1 MPKLYS
7 LSLALLLSQL
17 QLKAQYADTG
27 TGALKE
33 QIYWCNWAGFSI
45 TDGATKTFI
54 TSDSLTVTATFS
66 NVTGTL
72 PVPNYMSYAGYD
84 FNNPSIKGSLNTSA
98 SANFKVA
105 FTATR
110 NDTPAPVT
118 IAIIT
123 TGNAT
128 YTNACTTGTILQN
141 NLNLLQSN
149 AGLRQSSTAPGQSN
163 SPVLQ
168 NNSGLRQGSTALVQ
182 SDSPV
187 LQSNTGLRQSTVQ
200 LKSTTTQ
207 LQPSTTEVS
216 LDKNSTIIFGILASF
231 DRGDLP
237 ASFGYA
243 SHELTYS
250 PCTLTPQPDSY
261 LGAIPP
267 DADTL
272 KSNNDGPDEDAVTTF
287 PPYTGNGEYE
297 LTIPIYTTTKSYISA
312 WFDFN
317 RNGTFD
323 TNEIAIDSSTGATAT
338 LKWTNIPARL
348 PAGKVSQCAFR
359 FRISDSLL
367 TSPTGYAHNGEV
379 EDYFIALTAP
389 CDVKVTT
396 LADVILCAGKS
407 TQLSATGATTYKWTP
422 ATNLNSDTIA
432 QPIASPA
439 TTTKYTVFGT
449 DAYGCTG
456 ETSLTVSINPS
467 PVITTSKDT
476 AMCTGTTIQLSG
488 ISNIPASYS
497 WYPAAGLNNINIT
510 NPTASPATTTNY
522 VVTAS
527 TIYGCRTSRTIHIDV
542 TPTPVLKVTPDTPA
556 ICIGQSVIMTAAGGD
571 EYAWFTAKDSL
582 LTTNT
587 SLNISP
593 LHDTTFKVY
602 IADYTCKIA
611 DTLVVPVIVYDT
623 PKTTIA
629 KSGDIDCANA
639 SINLKA
645 TGGIYYTWETAP
657 GITNTHTASPA
668 VSPLETTT
676 YEVTIM
682 DGHGCTNVENIT
694 VNVDVALAFTRY
706 PIPSAFSPNGDGKN
720 DCFGLKRWGETA
732 FFEFNVFNRGGRI
745 VYSSNSPNA
754 CWDGTSK
761 GQPLPMGTY
770 IYMIRARTI
779 CGDVVRKGAI
789 LLIR

>member
-27 TGALKE
+27 TGSLKE
-33 QIYWCNWAGFSI
+33 QTYWCNWSGFSI
-45 TDGATKTFI
+45 NQAATKTFI
-54 TSDSLTVTATFS
+54 TSDSLTVTASFS
-66 NVTGTL
+66 DVSGAT
-72 PVPNYMSYAGYD
+72 PIPNYMSYAGYD
-84 FNNPSIKGSLNTSA
+84 FNNPSIKGSLNATGS
-98 SANFKVA
+98 SHFKVA

-110 NDTPAPVT
+110 NNIPAPVT
-118 IAIIT
+118 MVAIPSGGT
-123 TGNAT
+123 T
-128 YTNACTTGTILQN
+128 YTNACASGV
-141 NLNLLQSN
+141 LLQSN
-149 AGLRQSSTAPGQSN
+149 
-163 SPVLQ
+163 
-168 NNSGLRQGSTALVQ
+168 
-182 SDSPV
+182 
-187 LQSNTGLRQSTVQ
+187 
-200 LKSTTTQ
+200 
-207 LQPSTTEVS
+207 TTEVTMGS
-216 LDKNSTIIFGILASF
+216 NSTLIFGILAAF

-237 ASFGYA
+237 ASYGYA
-243 SHELTYS
+243 AHELTFD
-250 PCTLTPQPDSY
+250 PCTLTRQTNYY
-261 LGAIPP
+261 LGAIAP

-272 KSNNDGPDEDAVTTF
+272 KSADDGVDEDAITTF
-287 PPYTGNGEYE
+287 PAYTGGGEYE
-297 LTIPIYTTTKSYISA
+297 LIIPVKAAAKAYVSA

-317 RNGTFD
+317 RNGTFESNEFAVD
-323 TNEIAIDSSTGATAT
+323 TITTATTAT
-338 LKWTNIPARL
+338 LRWQNIPARL
-348 PAGKVSQCAFR
+348 PAGKVSPCAFR

-367 TSPTGYAHNGEV
+367 TSPTGYAPNGEV

-396 LADVILCAGKS
+396 LADVILCAGKF
-407 TQLSATGATTYKWTP
+407 TQLSATGATTYKWSP
-422 ATNLNSDTIA
+422 ATSLNADTIA
-432 QPIASPA
+432 QPIASPTA
-439 TTTKYTVFGT
+439 TTKYTVTGT

-456 ETSLTVSINPS
+456 ETSLTVSVNPS
-467 PVITTSKDT
+467 PTITTSKDT

-488 ISNIPASYS
+488 VSDIPASYS
-497 WYPAAGLNNINIT
+497 WSPVSGLNNTTIA
-510 NPTASPATTTNY
+510 NPTASPQTTTNY

-527 TIYGCRTSRTIHIDV
+527 TIYGCRTSKTIHINV
-542 TPTPVLKVTPDTPA
+542 TPTPVFKVTPDSPA
-556 ICIGQSVIMTAAGGD
+556 ICIGQSVIMTASNGD
-571 EYAWFTAKDSL
+571 EYAWLTSGDSL
-582 LTTNT
+582 LTTGA

-623 PKTTIA
+623 PTTTIA

-639 SINLKA
+639 SISLKA
-645 TGGIYYTWETAP
+645 TGGVYYTWQMAP

-682 DGHGCTNVENIT
+682 DGHGCTNVESIT

-706 PIPSAFSPNGDGKN
+706 PIPSAFTPNGDGKN
-720 DCFGLKRWGETA
+720 DCFGLKRWGETSW
-732 FFEFNVFNRGGRI
+732 FELNVFNRGGRI

-761 GQPLPMGTY
+761 GQALPMGTY

-779 CGDVVRKGAI
+779 CGDVVRKGSI

>member
-27 TGALKE
+27 TGSLKE
-33 QIYWCNWAGFSI
+33 QIYWCNWSGFSI
-45 TDGATKTFI
+45 TDGATKTFM

-66 NVTGTL
+66 NVSGTT
-72 PVPNYMSYAGYD
+72 PIPNYMSYAGYD
-84 FNNPSIKGSLNTSA
+84 FNNPSIKGSLNATS
-98 SANFKVA
+98 STHFKVD

-110 NDTPAPVT
+110 NNTPAPVT
-118 IAIIT
+118 IASIA
-123 TGNAT
+123 TGSTT
-128 YTNACTTGTILQN
+128 YTNACATTVSN
-141 NLNLLQSN
+141 NTALLQS
-149 AGLRQSSTAPGQSN
+149 SS
-163 SPVLQ
+163 
-168 NNSGLRQGSTALVQ
+168 
-182 SDSPV
+182 
-187 LQSNTGLRQSTVQ
+187 
-200 LKSTTTQ
+200 
-207 LQPSTTEVS
+207 TEVS
-216 LDKNSTIIFGILASF
+216 MEASSTIIFGVLAAF

-237 ASFGYA
+237 ASYGYA
-243 SHELTYS
+243 AHGLSYS
-250 PCTLTPQPDSY
+250 PCTLTPQTNYY
-261 LGAIPP
+261 LGTIPP

-272 KSNNDGPDEDAVTTF
+272 KSTDDGADEDAITTF
-287 PPYTGNGEYE
+287 PPYTGNGSYT
-297 LTIPIYTTTKSYISA
+297 LTIPITTNKKSYISA

-317 RNGTFD
+317 RNGIFD
-323 TNEIAIDSSTGATAT
+323 TNEIAIDSSSSGTAT
-338 LKWTNIPARL
+338 LQWTGIPTRL

-359 FRISDSLL
+359 FRVSDSLL
-367 TSPTGYAHNGEV
+367 TSPTGYAPNGEV

-407 TQLSATGATTYKWTP
+407 TQLSATGATSYKWTP
-422 ATNLNSDTIA
+422 ATNLNNDTIA
-432 QPIASPA
+432 QPIASPT
-439 TTTKYTVFGT
+439 TTTKYTVNGT

-456 ETSLTVSINPS
+456 ETSLTISVNPS
-467 PVITTSKDT
+467 PVITTSNDT
-476 AMCTGTTIQLSG
+476 MMCTGTTIQLSG
-488 ISNIPASYS
+488 VSDIPASYS
-497 WYPAAGLNNINIT
+497 WAPAAGLNNTYISH
-510 NPTASPATTTNY
+510 PSASPSATTSY

-527 TIYGCRTSRTIHIDV
+527 TIYGCRTAKTIHINV
-542 TPTPVLKVTPDTPA
+542 TPTPILKVTPDTPA

-571 EYAWFTAKDSL
+571 EYAWFTSKDSL

-623 PKTTIA
+623 PTTTIA

-639 SINLKA
+639 SISLKA

-682 DGHGCTNVENIT
+682 DGHGCTNVESIT

-706 PIPSAFSPNGDGKN
+706 PIPSAFSPNGDGHN
-720 DCFGLKRWGETA
+720 DCFGLKRWGETSS
-732 FFEFNVFNRGGRI
+732 FEFNIFNRGGHI
-745 VYSSNSPNA
+745 VYSSGSPNA

-770 IYMIRARTI
+770 IYMIKARTI
-779 CGDVVRKGAI
+779 CGEVVRKGSI

>member
-27 TGALKE
+27 TGSLKE
-33 QIYWCNWAGFSI
+33 QTYWCNWSGFSI
-45 TDGATKTFI
+45 TQGATKTFT

-66 NVTGTL
+66 DVTGAT
-72 PVPNYMSYAGYD
+72 PIPNYMSYAGYD
-84 FNNPSIKGSLNTSA
+84 FNNPSIKGSLNATVTTH
-98 SANFKVA
+98 FKVA

-110 NDTPAPVT
+110 NNTPAPVT
-118 IAIIT
+118 MIAIPSGST
-123 TGNAT
+123 T
-128 YTNACTTGTILQN
+128 YTNACTSAPLLQN
-141 NLNLLQSN
+141 
-149 AGLRQSSTAPGQSN
+149 
-163 SPVLQ
+163 
-168 NNSGLRQGSTALVQ
+168 
-182 SDSPV
+182 D
-187 LQSNTGLRQSTVQ
+187 
-200 LKSTTTQ
+200 
-207 LQPSTTEVS
+207 TTEVTM
-216 LDKNSTIIFGILASF
+216 DNNSTIIFGILAAF

-237 ASFGYA
+237 ASYGYA
-243 SHELTYS
+243 AHELSYD
-250 PCTLTPQPDSY
+250 PCTLTQQTNYY
-261 LGAIPP
+261 LGAIAP

-272 KSNNDGPDEDAVTTF
+272 RSADDGADEDAITSF
-287 PPYTGNGEYE
+287 PAYAGGGEYDV
-297 LTIPIYTTTKSYISA
+297 TIPVKTTSVAYVSA

-317 RNGTFD
+317 RNGTFE
-323 TNEIAIDSSTGATAT
+323 TNELAIDTIAATAT
-338 LKWTNIPARL
+338 STTLKWEGIPARI
-348 PAGKVSQCAFR
+348 PAGKVSPCAFR

-367 TSPTGYAHNGEV
+367 TSPTGYAPNGEV

-407 TQLSATGATTYKWTP
+407 TQLSAAGATTYKWTP
-422 ATNLNSDTIA
+422 ATSLSSDTIA
-432 QPIASPA
+432 QPIAAP
-439 TTTKYTVFGT
+439 TMTTKYTVSGT
-449 DAYGCTG
+449 DSYGCTG
-456 ETSLTVSINPS
+456 ETSLTVSVNPS

-488 ISNIPASYS
+488 ISDIPASYS
-497 WYPAAGLNNINIT
+497 WAPASGLNNTSIN
-510 NPTASPATTTNY
+510 NPTASPQTTTNY

-527 TIYGCRTSRTIHIDV
+527 TIYGCRTSKTIHINV
-542 TPTPVLKVTPDTPA
+542 TPTPVFKVTPDSPA
-556 ICIGQSVIMTAAGGD
+556 ICIGQSVIMTASNGD
-571 EYAWFTAKDSL
+571 EYAWLTSNDSL
-582 LTTNT
+582 LTTGT

-593 LHDTTFKVY
+593 MHDTTFKVY
-602 IADYTCKIA
+602 FADYTCKIA

-623 PKTTIA
+623 PTTTIA

-639 SINLKA
+639 SISLKA
-645 TGGIYYTWETAP
+645 TGGLYYTWETAP
-657 GITNTHTASPA
+657 GITNTHAASPA

-682 DGHGCTNVENIT
+682 DGHGCTAVESIT

-706 PIPSAFSPNGDGKN
+706 PIPSAFTPNGDGKN
-720 DCFGLKRWGETA
+720 DCFGLKRWGETSW
-732 FFEFNVFNRGGRI
+732 FEFYIFNRGGRI

-770 IYMIRARTI
+770 IYMIRARTV
-779 CGDVVRKGAI
+779 CGDVVRKGSI

>member
-7 LSLALLLSQL
+7 LSLALLLSPL
-17 QLKAQYADTG
+17 QLKAQYADSGTG
-27 TGALKE
+27 TLKE
-33 QIYWCNWAGFSI
+33 KIHWCNWAGFSI
-45 TDGATKTFI
+45 TEGATKTFI

-66 NVTGTL
+66 DVSGAT

-84 FNNPSIKGSLNTSA
+84 FNNPSIKGSLNATGSTH
-98 SANFKVA
+98 FKVA
-105 FTATR
+105 FSASR
-110 NDTPAPVT
+110 NNTPAPLRMIT
-118 IAIIT
+118 IA
-123 TGNAT
+123 TGNTT
-128 YTNACTTGTILQN
+128 YTGACTTAPS
-141 NLNLLQSN
+141 LQSN
-149 AGLRQSSTAPGQSN
+149 S
-163 SPVLQ
+163 
-168 NNSGLRQGSTALVQ
+168 
-182 SDSPV
+182 
-187 LQSNTGLRQSTVQ
+187 
-200 LKSTTTQ
+200 
-207 LQPSTTEVS
+207 TEVAME
-216 LDKNSTIIFGILASF
+216 NTSTIIFGILAPY

-237 ASFGYA
+237 ASYGYA
-243 SHELTYS
+243 AHELTYDS
-250 PCTLTPQPDSY
+250 CTLTQQTDYY
-261 LGAIPP
+261 LGAIAP

-272 KSNNDGPDEDAVTTF
+272 KATDDGADEDAVSSF
-287 PPYTGNGEYE
+287 PPYTGGGEYE
-297 LTIPIYTTTKSYISA
+297 ISMPIKAGAKSYISA

-317 RNGTFD
+317 RNGVFD
-323 TNEIAIDSSTGATAT
+323 SNEIAVDSTTGSTAN
-338 LKWTNIPARL
+338 LKWTGIPARL
-348 PAGKVSQCAFR
+348 PAGKVSQWAFR

-367 TSPTGYAHNGEV
+367 TSPTGYAPNGEV

-389 CDVKVTT
+389 CDVKVST

-407 TQLSATGATTYKWTP
+407 TQLSAVGATTYKWTP
-422 ATNLNSDTIA
+422 SSYLNSDTIA
-432 QPIASPA
+432 QPVASPPA
-439 TTTKYTVFGT
+439 GISYTVTGT

-456 ETSLTVSINPS
+456 SASLNIYVNPS

-488 ISNIPASYS
+488 VSDIPASYS
-497 WYPAAGLNNINIT
+497 WSPVAGLNNAGIS

-527 TIYGCRTSRTIHIDV
+527 TIYGCRTSKTIHINV
-542 TPTPVLKVTPDTPA
+542 TPTPVFKVTPDSPA
-556 ICIGQSVIMTAAGGD
+556 VCIGQSVIMNADGGD
-571 EYAWFTAKDSL
+571 EYAWLSSRDSL
-582 LTTNT
+582 LTTAT
-587 SLNISP
+587 ALNISP

-623 PKTTIA
+623 PTTTIA

-639 SINLKA
+639 SISLKA
-645 TGGIYYTWETAP
+645 TGGVYYTWETAP

-682 DGHGCTNVENIT
+682 DGHGCTNVESIT

-706 PIPSAFSPNGDGKN
+706 PIPSAFTPNGDGKN
-720 DCFGLKRWGETA
+720 DCFGLKRWGESSW
-732 FFEFNVFNRGGRI
+732 FEFNIFNRGGRI
-745 VYSSNSPNA
+745 VYSSNSPDA

-761 GQPLPMGTY
+761 GQPLPVGTY

-779 CGDVVRKGAI
+779 CGDVVRKGSI